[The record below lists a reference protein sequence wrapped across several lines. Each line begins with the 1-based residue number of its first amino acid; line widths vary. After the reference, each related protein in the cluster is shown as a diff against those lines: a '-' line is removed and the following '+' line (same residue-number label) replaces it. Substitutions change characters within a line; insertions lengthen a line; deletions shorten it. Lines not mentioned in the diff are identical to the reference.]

1 MGLRSEGTEVVV
13 VVEMLV
19 EAVILVVVVEVLSCV
34 LRGRANPRMI
44 EDRIVNNSSPLL
56 ATAMLTA
63 VRYLIIELNQ
73 ASRL

>member
-1 MGLRSEGTEVVV
+1 MGLLRSEGTGVVV
-13 VVEMLV
+13 VVEMLL
-19 EAVILVVVVEVLSCV
+19 AVILVVVEVLSCV

-44 EDRIVNNSSPLL
+44 EDRIVNNISPLL

-73 ASRL
+73 ASSF